1 QLSQMP
7 AAGRSPAQTMK
18 LRRCFLERYAPDEI
32 KSAWKNLLDLREER
46 QRLIDSLPTVMVM
59 QDSAAR
65 ETHLLV
71 RGAYD
76 RPGEKVEPGVPGVLP
91 PLPTGPTNNRLALAQ

>member
-1 QLSQMP
+1 M
-7 AAGRSPAQTMK
+7 
-18 LRRCFLERYAPDEI
+18 

-46 QRLIDSLPTVMVM
+46 QRLIDSFPTVMVM
-59 QDSAAR
+59 QDSASAR

-76 RPGEKVEPGVPGVLP
+76 RPGEKVEPGVPA
-91 PLPTGPTNNRLALAQ
+91 RLAAASGRGAE